1 MDLLFHQNQNIQF
14 KFHSRHSILINNW
27 KNHCFYLLEN
37 KYLNLKLKLLL
48 NILYNQQK
56 LKILKSIMQSWK
68 Y

>member
-1 MDLLFHQNQNIQF
+1 MNMKLVD
-14 KFHSRHSILINNW
+14 
-27 KNHCFYLLEN
+27 YLLEN